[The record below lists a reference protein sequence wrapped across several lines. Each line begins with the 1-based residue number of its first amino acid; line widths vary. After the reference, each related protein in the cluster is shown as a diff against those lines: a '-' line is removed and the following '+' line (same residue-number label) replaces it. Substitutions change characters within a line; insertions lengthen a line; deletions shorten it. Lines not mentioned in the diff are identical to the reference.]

1 MKLCTVVWNPKS
13 KIEFVGSQNPTTHSP
28 SFPQP
33 KFSPYYC
40 RRITEKAVNGFWRN
54 SLSVGHGPGTK
65 WLNFGDDPDHRPDPG
80 VRSPKSGF
88 TGLSKKLPTDFDEIL
103 RLETNWLHFGDDPHH
118 YPDPGFRSG
127 SRSGSGKYWCS
138 AEVCAVWVLLVSICN
153 NCSHCSDWRPDG
165 DCARWV
171 LFLFLESWCQ
181 RFEIELKS
189 INAGNFIKFCTVFAD
204 YRHSIW
210 TRQLKRTYVLRSE
223 EVVLKS
229 FLLPSVL
236 SWRKSAQT
244 PYISVSAGRNKHSQ
258 REA

>member
-1 MKLCTVVWNPKS
+1 MAQGPTISILVTVRITVRIQESEVRNPDSLDNRKSFLWILMKLYGELGCGLEN
-13 KIEFVGSQNPTTHSP
+13 N
-28 SFPQP
+28 
-33 KFSPYYC
+33 
-40 RRITEKAVNGFWRN
+40 
-54 SLSVGHGPGTK
+54 
-65 WLNFGDDPDHRPDPG
+65 WL
-80 VRSPKSGF
+80 
-88 TGLSKKLPTDFDEIL
+88 
-103 RLETNWLHFGDDPHH
+103 LHFGDDPHH